1 MAASSPDTAPRRPL
15 ALGLLA
21 TLLACGAAA
30 APYDT
35 QAPINLEAASS
46 DFDYRNNTLV
56 FRQIRITQGQLTV
69 EADEANA
76 TGLEFA
82 NASWTLKGDVR
93 ITVPDG
99 KLAANDAVVSFRDNQ
114 IARAVVRGKPASFEQ
129 RLKESGQLARGRAD
143 AIEYDVRNGTVQLSG
158 DAWLSDGQ
166 NEIRGSTLIYDIAR
180 QRVAANPGAT
190 TPGGVRITI
199 NPKEPPGRGSDKP
212 GKAGKPAPQD
222 AAGATGTPA
231 TPPATPAATPPGTP
245 RP

>member
-1 MAASSPDTAPRRPL
+1 MAASSHNAVLRPL
-15 ALGLLA
+15 AATLLG
-21 TLLACGAAA
+21 TLLACAAAA
-30 APYDT
+30 APYDK

-69 EADEANA
+69 EAAEANA
-76 TGLEFA
+76 TGLEFS
-82 NASWTLKGDVR
+82 NAQWTLKGDVR

-114 IARAVVRGKPASFEQ
+114 IAHATVRGKPATFEQ
-129 RLKESGQLARGRAD
+129 RLKENDQLARGRAD

-166 NEIRGSTLIYDIAR
+166 NEIRGNKLIYDIAR

-190 TPGGVRITI
+190 DPGGVRITI
-199 NPKEPPGRGSDKP
+199 NPKEPPGRKPDQPGKSGQPGSADKP
-212 GKAGKPAPQD
+212 DAPAP
-222 AAGATGTPA
+222 PA
-231 TPPATPAATPPGTP
+231 EAP